1 VIVAA
6 PLGRAWEALVALPP
20 LRDAIGLLVLEEAD
34 DDTRTAALRYRGATI
49 TATLVAAGEQT
60 RLELS
65 APALDGAALDAAAK
79 RMAAALAP
87 RRPGRLVAAS
97 SFAGRRR

>member
-20 LRDAIGLLVLEEAD
+20 LRDATGLLVLEEAD

-87 RRPGRLVAAS
+87 RPGRLVAAS